1 MSATSLLIIAVGL
14 LTSPCYR
21 TRSVLLREP
30 LFDAFRRLCN
40 PPLNLAPEA
49 VVIFRFPY
57 LIQKILYSAA
67 VLALFTSVHKKCGSL
82 CAV

>member
-21 TRSVLLREP
+21 TRLLREP
-30 LFDAFRRLCN
+30 LLDALRRLCN
-40 PPLNLAPEA
+40 PPLNLAPETI
-49 VVIFRFPY
+49 VIFRFPY
-57 LIQKILYSAA
+57 LVQKILYSAA
-67 VLALFTSVHKKCGSL
+67 ALAFLTSVHKKCGSL

>member
-21 TRSVLLREP
+21 TRSVLLSKP
-30 LFDAFRRLCN
+30 LFDAIRRLCN
-40 PPLNLAPEA
+40 PPLNLASKT

-57 LIQKILYSAA
+57 LVQKIL
-67 VLALFTSVHKKCGSL
+67 
-82 CAV
+82 